1 MPSFRWSAINP
12 GGDVAR
18 GVMEAP
24 DRATVVERLQRQGQ
38 VVLRADPADG
48 RRGWADLLQIELR
61 RSRGL
66 DKATLGEVTRELA
79 IMLAAG
85 QDLDRALRFVV
96 DNTRNARARVILGG
110 VRDKVRSGSS
120 LAAALRLAALR
131 PIFPAISPTGGAGT
145 SQTKAA

>member
-12 GGDVAR
+12 GGDVVR

-24 DRATVVERLQRQGQ
+24 DRGVVVERLQRQGQ
-38 VVLRADPADG
+38 IVLRADPAEG
-48 RRGWADLLQIELR
+48 PRGWADLLQIELG

-66 DKATLGEVTRELA
+66 DKSALGEVTRELA

-96 DNTRNARARVILGG
+96 DTE
-110 VRDKVRSGSS
+110 
-120 LAAALRLAALR
+120 
-131 PIFPAISPTGGAGT
+131 
-145 SQTKAA
+145 